1 MTITEFAKAHHVQSQ
16 TISIFIKRHEDLF
29 EGHTKRV
36 GKTIEL
42 DEEALK
48 VLDEKYPLP
57 KPVEVIEDIE
67 TIKELAATRK
77 ELADTRKILIE
88 KEEKISELQEQLL
101 VASRQI
107 VQAEAMQLLVEDKK
121 EQLQKE
127 MEKSAK
133 LHEELYQ
140 EKAKTWI
147 QKLFGK

>member
-1 MTITEFAKAHHVQSQ
+1 MHKFNHCFSKPRHSIGITYKSITNRETIKVHK
-16 TISIFIKRHEDLF
+16 II
-29 EGHTKRV
+29 

-48 VLDEKYPLP
+48 VLDGKYPLP

-121 EQLQKE
+121 EQIQKE

-133 LHEELYQ
+133 LQEELNQ

-147 QKLFGK
+147 QKFFGK